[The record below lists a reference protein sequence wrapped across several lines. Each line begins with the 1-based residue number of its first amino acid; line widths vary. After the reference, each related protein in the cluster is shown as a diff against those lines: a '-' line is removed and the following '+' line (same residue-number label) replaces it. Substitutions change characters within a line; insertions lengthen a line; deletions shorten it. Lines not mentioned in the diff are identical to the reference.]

1 MQLLYPATFSQLSE
15 IVCQASPMAVVNWM
29 RRELS
34 MVIEN
39 FKQFTPNL
47 ETYARIVQDFRT
59 R

>member
-15 IVCQASPMAVVNWM
+15 VIRNASPMEVVNWM

-39 FKQFTPNL
+39 FQQFTPNL

-59 R
+59 K